1 MLAGLMTCFLLRLLN
16 PVLIKQLVLLVE
28 SIQTGTG
35 TVLIGTAERLRQMTC
50 PFYTL
55 DTLHIIR

>member
-1 MLAGLMTCFLLRLLN
+1 MTCFLLRLLN

-28 SIQTGTG
+28 SIQTGTE
-35 TVLIGTAERLRQMTC
+35 TVLIGTAERLRQMAC

-55 DTLHIIR
+55 DTLHVIR